1 MYILFVLETASRFM
15 NCLCVGYFISFVFI
29 FIIIEDAIELFLE
42 FICVSEL
49 TMAFFIW
56 SPHQEN
62 LVACYKV
69 QHRIW

>member
-49 TMAFFIW
+49 TMAFFI
-56 SPHQEN
+56 
-62 LVACYKV
+62 
-69 QHRIW
+69 